1 MTPIARRTEHLH
13 EAPVPRAAG
22 FPPVWQAEGLSH
34 TWACHISNPVRT
46 RTIRDHRLLHR
57 TRKTIHE
64 KGNAD
69 QRVTAGGMPDCDR

>member
-1 MTPIARRTEHLH
+1 MTPIARRTEHLY
-13 EAPVPRAAG
+13 EAPVLRAAG

-34 TWACHISNPVRT
+34 TRVCHISNPVRT

-57 TRKTIHE
+57 TRKKIHE

-69 QRVTAGGMPDCDR
+69 QRIAAGRVPDCDC